1 MAEDITPWPIAQDP
15 QLKRGHQVRCRKS
28 GAKFAVQEVIPES
41 GNGTRLKA
49 YRLSEVSPW
58 PVKQTDVIAG
68 VYLRRF
74 YTVVRGQSDVKR
86 SAH

>member
-1 MAEDITPWPIAQDP
+1 MAEDTTPWPVSQDP
-15 QLKRGHQVRCRKS
+15 QLNRGHQVRCRKS
-28 GAKFAVQEVIPES
+28 GSKFAVQEVIPES
-41 GNGTRLKA
+41 TGGARLKA

-74 YTVVRGQSDVKR
+74 YTVVRGQSDIARK
-86 SAH
+86 